1 MLSQGPTPRCISRCP
16 AILVLAAALVA
27 SLALPFLTRAQET
40 PRPGEMTLPLP
51 DYLALIATG
60 ERVEKERAQRLAN
73 RVEPL
78 AEVVTEKTWIVVV
91 GGGDG
96 EARVRTEL
104 EVLVQGAAKTTV
116 PLPVSFVPDHSEARS
131 VASGAAG
138 AAPRAAP
145 AALSAARGGLFLVA
159 PQAGRYKVTIE
170 GTSRLVQSGGA
181 GRFRFSP
188 VAAPVAVA
196 EIELPADLVWRA
208 PGAVVVDE
216 KVEGGRRKVRLTARH
231 GEAPVLEVRRKVDG
245 GDGEKLLAQCV
256 VLTLVKLGPE
266 GAVRHD
272 VVLYE
277 VSRGSL
283 ASFAV
288 DLPPGLNVEAVGTDE
303 GGVVPVA
310 EAQRLTVQRR
320 NQLLRTG
327 YLVLTSRPGDASGG
341 GELTLAP
348 VVPSVEVRARYL
360 TVASTVAAE
369 ARPLPEADWSRV
381 DLEDLPPDFRD
392 ALRALDPTAAWRLS
406 GAGTGA
412 RLAVAR
418 LGSAPLLPAVVRR
431 RDTTTVVTVDG
442 TVLHRDVLTLQPV
455 AGVAAALAMVLPPGA
470 TLWSAKVDDV
480 PVRPLESAGKV
491 TVPLGFNEGKGPV
504 VEVISVLAKAIP
516 GGRSQLGLELPQ
528 IAAPVQDHRWRL
540 LLPPGPQY
548 RFRGGDL
555 EPVWAPTAP
564 RRRGWRGRASY
575 LTSRTEAPIAG
586 ADASASGVAGQG
598 TANLYGTVVDEQ
610 GSALPGVTVT
620 LQGSAMPPQVQVT
633 DVQGRF
639 RILQNMPGS
648 YSLKAELEG
657 FSTLEYPNVQMSS
670 GRNTQVEVTLSTAV
684 EDVITVTAESPLLDQ
699 RQMAN
704 TQTYDLNEGGGGGGG
719 RHERKAKAPAAPPP
733 PKPTDMAATAPAEP
747 SNIGG
752 NEGLPA
758 TAYADLD
765 AFEEMKKDVESLKS
779 GLVGGV
785 RPLPVAIP
793 ENGKLLVMAGL
804 LPPGKVSVEL
814 EVKAKK

>member
-1 MLSQGPTPRCISRCP
+1 
-16 AILVLAAALVA
+16 
-27 SLALPFLTRAQET
+27 
-40 PRPGEMTLPLP
+40 
-51 DYLALIATG
+51 
-60 ERVEKERAQRLAN
+60 
-73 RVEPL
+73 
-78 AEVVTEKTWIVVV
+78 
-91 GGGDG
+91 
-96 EARVRTEL
+96 
-104 EVLVQGAAKTTV
+104 
-116 PLPVSFVPDHSEARS
+116 
-131 VASGAAG
+131 
-138 AAPRAAP
+138 
-145 AALSAARGGLFLVA
+145 
-159 PQAGRYKVTIE
+159 
-170 GTSRLVQSGGA
+170 
-181 GRFRFSP
+181 
-188 VAAPVAVA
+188 
-196 EIELPADLVWRA
+196 
-208 PGAVVVDE
+208 
-216 KVEGGRRKVRLTARH
+216 
-231 GEAPVLEVRRKVDG
+231 
-245 GDGEKLLAQCV
+245 
-256 VLTLVKLGPE
+256 
-266 GAVRHD
+266 
-272 VVLYE
+272 
-277 VSRGSL
+277 
-283 ASFAV
+283 
-288 DLPPGLNVEAVGTDE
+288 
-303 GGVVPVA
+303 
-310 EAQRLTVQRR
+310 
-320 NQLLRTG
+320 
-327 YLVLTSRPGDASGG
+327 
-341 GELTLAP
+341 
-348 VVPSVEVRARYL
+348 VPSVEVRARYL

-369 ARPLPEADWSRV
+369 AKPLPEADWSRV

-555 EPVWAPTAP
+555 EPVWVPAPP
-564 RRRGWRGRASY
+564 PRRGWGGRGSY
-575 LTSRTEAPIAG
+575 LAAKQEVQSVDSTVST
-586 ADASASGVAGQG
+586 SGVAAQG
-598 TANLYGTVVDEQ
+598 TANLYGTVADEQ
-610 GSALPGVTVT
+610 GSVLPGVTVT
-620 LQGSAMPPQVQVT
+620 LQGSAMPALVQVT
-633 DVQGRF
+633 NAQGQFRF
-639 RILQNMPGS
+639 LQNMPGS

-657 FSTLEYPNVQMSS
+657 FSTLDYPNVQMNS
-670 GRNTQVEVTLSTAV
+670 GRNTQLEVTLSAAV
-684 EDVITVTAESPLLDQ
+684 EDVITVTAESPVLDQ
-699 RQMAN
+699 RQVAN
-704 TQTYDLNEGGGGGGG
+704 SQTYDLNEGSGGGSLRLG
-719 RHERKAKAPAAPPP
+719 RKSKPAAPPP
-733 PKPTDMAATAPAEP
+733 PKPTDMAATAAPAP
-747 SNIGG
+747 GVVGG
-752 NEGLPA
+752 SEGLPA

-793 ENGKLLVMAGL
+793 ENGKLLLMAGL